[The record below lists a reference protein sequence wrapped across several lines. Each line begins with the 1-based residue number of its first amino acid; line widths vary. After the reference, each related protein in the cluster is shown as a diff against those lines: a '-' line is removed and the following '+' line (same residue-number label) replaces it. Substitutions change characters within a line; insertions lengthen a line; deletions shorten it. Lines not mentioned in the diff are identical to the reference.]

1 MLISQNSNEHIEPE
15 FSEQQSATPFM
26 KHLSSVRD
34 LTKLEDI
41 LRDLVLESLGQHSVW
56 LSEDSRN
63 GKKLKEYRGLK
74 EVTTGERGERKE
86 RA

>member
-1 MLISQNSNEHIEPE
+1 
-15 FSEQQSATPFM
+15 M

-34 LTKLEDI
+34 LEKLEDI
-41 LRDLVLESLGQHSVW
+41 LSDLVLESLGQHSVW
-56 LSEDSRN
+56 PSEDSRN
-63 GKKLKEYRGLK
+63 GKKLKEYRELK